1 MRVKDFNLLLPDP
14 VCSLIISKMFDFDDS
29 DLDESSCTV
38 TGRGT
43 FANMFMSVPVSKKS
57 LSSYFL
63 TLKSIFLK
71 YSVI

>member
-38 TGRGT
+38 TGRGN
-43 FANMFMSVPVSKKS
+43 FANMFMSVTVP
-57 LSSYFL
+57 F
-63 TLKSIFLK
+63 
-71 YSVI
+71 